1 MNHNGVLPFPGGARG
16 EEREAADGVERREA
30 SPAGVGAGGGVD
42 AGESDVDGGGDTVDE
57 EGAEGSGV
65 GLRAEAP

>member
-1 MNHNGVLPFPGGARG
+1 M
-16 EEREAADGVERREA
+16 ERREA